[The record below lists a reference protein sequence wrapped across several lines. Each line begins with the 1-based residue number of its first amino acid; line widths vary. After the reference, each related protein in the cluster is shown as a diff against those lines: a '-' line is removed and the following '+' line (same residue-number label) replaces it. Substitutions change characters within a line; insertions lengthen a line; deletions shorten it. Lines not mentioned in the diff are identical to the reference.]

1 MSQDKNHKTAL
12 WLGSSAHAIQDGLST
27 ALNVL
32 LPILAQAFGLSYA
45 QVGLFKG
52 LKYIVQ
58 AVLEALSGHLTERF
72 GNRNVIVFGFV
83 VSALGY
89 FVLSI
94 ADTQE
99 IVLFS
104 FILIGIGGAYH
115 HAPASALI
123 SAAFSPKTRR
133 KAMSLYNSAGDI
145 GKLSFSGFLG
155 LAVLLTW
162 PWQPFVA
169 VLGAVTLS
177 AAVITFI
184 IMRRKKMGLSAAR
197 ATEQTAVEDTT
208 NLGWGIQHRF
218 KFGALLITVF
228 LDNLIQAS
236 LLTFVA
242 FVMIEKGISVPVAAM
257 ASVFILVGGTFGKAV
272 CGTLADRIGMR
283 KAFSILQILT
293 ALGLILLIMLP
304 NAIAAFILLPFLGV
318 VVQGSTS
325 ITYVKVPDYIHPERT
340 ARGYSMIYATTS
352 LVAFCGPIGM
362 GVIADQYGIHM
373 SIGIMAGIA
382 IASIVPAWFLKS

>member
-1 MSQDKNHKTAL
+1 MSQKSTQKTTL
-12 WLGSSAHAIQDGLST
+12 WIGCTAHAIQDGLST

-32 LPILAQAFGLSYA
+32 LPILAQTFGLSYT

-52 LKYIVQ
+52 IKYIVQ

-72 GNRNVIVFGFV
+72 GIRNVITFGFII
-83 VSALGY
+83 SGLGY
-89 FVLSI
+89 LVLSI
-94 ADTQE
+94 AQWPAL
-99 IVLFS
+99 VLFS

-115 HAPASALI
+115 HAPSSALI
-123 SAAFSPKTRR
+123 SASHPTKTRR

-145 GKLSFSGFLG
+145 GKLSFSAFIG
-155 LAVLLTW
+155 LAVILTW

-169 VLGAVTLS
+169 TLGILTI
-177 AAVITFI
+177 AAAIIIFI
-184 IMRRKKMGLSAAR
+184 IMRRKNIGIIQQPK
-197 ATEQTAVEDTT
+197 TQTSPTDNQP
-208 NLGWGIQHRF
+208 NLGWGILHPF
-218 KFGALLITVF
+218 KFTALLTTVF

-242 FVMIEKGISVPVAAM
+242 FVMIEKGISTPIAAM
-257 ASVFILVGGTFGKAV
+257 ASVAILIGGTFGKAV

-293 ALGLILLIMLP
+293 ALGLILLITLP
-304 NAIAAFILLPFLGV
+304 NPIITFILLPFLGI
-318 VVQGSTS
+318 VVQGSSS
-325 ITYVKVPDYIHPERT
+325 ITYVKVADYVHPART

-362 GVIADQYGIHM
+362 GLLADQHGIQFPIYIM
-373 SIGIMAGIA
+373 SA
-382 IASIVPAWFLKS
+382 IALISIIPAWFLKS